1 MPTEETSAWTS
12 LVVEPVREMLTQVLG
27 YLPKLLGALLILIIG
42 WIVAR
47 VIRRLVD
54 ELLKLVRFD
63 SLADKAGISGV
74 LEKGN
79 VKVTAR
85 EVVSGLVYWLIMIM
99 VLVMTVNA
107 LGLPRASDI
116 LESIFAYVPRVIVAI
131 LAIIIGLFL
140 ASFVAG
146 IVRLAAANAN
156 MPKPDVLAGICR
168 WVIIV
173 FAAAVALTELD
184 IASMLVA
191 TTFNIILAGV
201 VFAAA
206 LAIGLG
212 GKDAVAKYIEELKH
226 KKN

>member
-1 MPTEETSAWTS
+1 MPTEETSVLTS
-12 LVVEPVREMLTQVLG
+12 LVVDPVRAMLTTVVN
-27 YLPKLLGALLILIIG
+27 YLPRLMGALIILIIG

-47 VIRRLVD
+47 IIRRVLD
-54 ELLKLVRFD
+54 EVLKLIQFD

-74 LEKGN
+74 LEKGSL
-79 VKVTAR
+79 KVTAR

-107 LGLPRASDI
+107 LGLPRASDV
-116 LESIFAYVPRVIVAI
+116 LEKVFSYVPRVISAL
-131 LAIIIGLFL
+131 LAVIIGLFL

-156 MPKPDVLAGICR
+156 MPKPELLAGICR
-168 WVIIV
+168 WVIII
-173 FAAAVALTELD
+173 FASAVALTELD

-191 TTFNIILAGV
+191 TTFNIILGGV
-201 VFAAA
+201 VLAAA
-206 LAIGLG
+206 LAVGLG
-212 GKDAVAKYIEELKH
+212 SKEAVAKYIEEMKQ

>member
-1 MPTEETSAWTS
+1 MPTEENSAWTS
-12 LVVEPVREMLTQVLG
+12 LVVEPVREMLTKVIG
-27 YLPKLLGALLILIIG
+27 YLPVLLGALIILILG

-47 VIRRLVD
+47 IIRRLVD

-79 VKVTAR
+79 VKIAAR

-107 LGLPRASDI
+107 LGLPRASDV

-131 LAIIIGLFL
+131 LAVIVGLFL

-156 MPKPDVLAGICR
+156 MPRPEVLAGICR

-173 FAAAVALTELD
+173 FAAAVAMTELD
-184 IASMLVA
+184 IASVLV
-191 TTFNIILAGV
+191 TTAFNIILGGV
-201 VFAAA
+201 VLAAA
-206 LAIGLG
+206 IAVGLG
-212 GKDAVAKYIEELKH
+212 AKDAVAKYIEDLK
-226 KKN
+226 KKG

>member
-1 MPTEETSAWTS
+1 MPTEGTSALTS
-12 LVVEPVREMLTQVLG
+12 LVVDPVREMLTQVTRF
-27 YLPKLLGALLILIIG
+27 LPKLLGALVILILG
-42 WIVAR
+42 WIVAK
-47 VIRRLVD
+47 VVRRLVD
-54 ELLKLVRFD
+54 ELLKVVHFD

-116 LESIFAYVPRVIVAI
+116 LEKVFSYVPRVIVAI
-131 LAIIIGLFL
+131 FAVIVGLFL
-140 ASFVAG
+140 ASFVAS

-156 MPKPDVLAGICR
+156 MPKPDILAGICR
-168 WVIIV
+168 WVIII
-173 FAAAVALTELD
+173 FASAVALTELD

-191 TTFNIILAGV
+191 TTFNIILGGV
-201 VFAAA
+201 VLAAA

-212 GKDAVAKYIEELKH
+212 SKEAVARYIEELKQ